1 MLFDKKGKLFGKI
14 SIVDILIA
22 VIIIAV
28 IGGVYYKFG
37 KSGTVTAFTKTD
49 KIQMS
54 FVSESIPNYIV
65 NSIKVGDVAKDRV
78 QNVVVGKVVDI
89 AIGADKQVEPNSEGV
104 VVMSSR
110 PDYCSVT
117 ITVEG
122 QGIYGENGSTF
133 GGVEYYVNKPGT
145 EMRFGNS
152 FFYAKVSEIKKMG
165 EK

>member
-14 SIVDILIA
+14 SIVDILIV

-78 QNVVVGKVVDI
+78 QNVVVGKVVNI